1 MEAALAEL
9 PREAFLGPGP
19 WPILVPSSGYR
30 MTPDNNP
37 VYLYQDV
44 LIGMVSEKG
53 LNNGQPSF
61 LTFLISLGRPQE
73 GETAVHIGAG
83 QGYYTAII
91 ARLVGDSGKVTA
103 IEYEEHLAS
112 RAAANL
118 STFTQVR
125 VIHGDGTAMPLDP
138 ADVLYVNAGA
148 ARPCNNWLDA
158 MKDNGR
164 LILPLTVGFTTDTG
178 HAMSTGGVFLIERHG
193 DQYFAKYKSGSA
205 IYPCAGGRDLAS
217 ESALAKAFQNGG
229 FEKVT
234 RLYRTAEIEE
244 KRCWVRGPDWALA
257 YE

>member
-30 MTPDNNP
+30 MTPDNSP

-44 LIGMVSEKG
+44 LVGMVSEKG

-118 STFTQVR
+118 SAFTQVR

-138 ADVLYVNAGA
+138 ADILYVNAGA

-164 LILPLTVGFTTDTG
+164 LILPLTVGFTTNTG

-193 DQYFAKYKSGSA
+193 DRYFAKYKSGSA
-205 IYPCAGGRDLAS
+205 IYPCAGGRDQAS

-234 RLYRTAEIEE
+234 RLYRTAQIEE